1 MRKHSMFACLAIAG
15 ALPSVARAHH
25 GLDFILL
32 QTAHLPEKGSGYV
45 FGRINHL
52 DGDVSETELEPAALW
67 GVTNRVA
74 LETHA
79 HFTKAGGESLG
90 YEAVAGASHFLLSPL
105 SRELSYGVSVEYAV
119 GSGHNGDDFAVSGV
133 VGYEHKRWAA
143 AANLVYERAE
153 ASSAEWGYAAGV
165 RRNLTPKHAIGV
177 EMVGTFEQHGNS
189 ELLVG
194 YYGQLSERFWLNAGI
209 GKRIDE
215 GPDHAAH
222 VSFIY
227 RFK

>member
-1 MRKHSMFACLAIAG
+1 MRKHFLFAWLAIAG
-15 ALPSVARAHH
+15 ALPGVARAHH

-32 QTAHLPEKGSGYV
+32 QTAHLPEKGTGYV
-45 FGRINHL
+45 FGRVNRFT
-52 DGDVSETELEPAALW
+52 GDESETELEPAALW
-67 GVTNRVA
+67 GVTNRIA

-79 HFTKAGGESLG
+79 HFAKVEGESFG
-90 YEAVAGASHFLLSPL
+90 YESVAGAAHFLLSPL
-105 SRELSYGVSVEYAV
+105 SRELSYGMSVEYAI
-119 GSGHNGDDFAVSGV
+119 GSGDHGDDFAVTGV

-143 AANLVYERAE
+143 AANLLYERVQG
-153 ASSAEWGYAAGV
+153 SPSEWGIAAGARYNV
-165 RRNLTPKHAIGV
+165 MPRHAIGIEAV
-177 EMVGTFEQHGNS
+177 NTLETHGNS

-194 YYGQLSERFWLNAGI
+194 YYGQLGDKFWLNAGL

-215 GPDHAAH
+215 GPDHTAH

>member
-1 MRKHSMFACLAIAG
+1 MRKHFLFACLAIAG

-25 GLDFILL
+25 GLDFILV

-45 FGRINHL
+45 FGRVNRL
-52 DGDVSETELEPAALW
+52 ESDESETEIAPAALW
-67 GVTNRVA
+67 GVTNRIA

-79 HFTKAGGESLG
+79 HFAKASGESFD
-90 YEAVAGASHFLLSPL
+90 YESVAGAAHFLLSPL
-105 SRELSYGVSVEYAV
+105 SRELSYGMSVEYAV
-119 GSGHNGDDFAVSGV
+119 GSGDHGDDFAVSGV
-133 VGYEHKRWAA
+133 VGCEHKRWAA
-143 AANLVYERAE
+143 AANLMYERAE
-153 ASSAEWGYAAGV
+153 GSPPEWGYAAGI

-177 EMVGTFEQHGNS
+177 EAQGTFEERSNS
-189 ELLVG
+189 ELLVA
-194 YYGQLSERFWLNAGI
+194 YYGQLGDKFWLNAGL

-222 VSFIY
+222 FTFIH